1 MSLLS
6 PDVFATALV
15 GVMRLGADG
24 RKAYLESRLLKDE
37 KSRALGKEILSSIG
51 KNCSAPDADLDVAIL
66 ADPKLRLWAA
76 QFAVHARLL
85 DADAEFAGVFEL
97 DTRAALAEPK
107 TINEKVVVVDEVRF
121 QALIR
126 QVIERQAQFQTDF
139 RAAQTS
145 LVAMQQASWLSAWR
159 DTGGAVVAPSPW
171 LRFARSM
178 LDVSLDILSARP
190 DLLGGGRR
198 VQSIVASVVPSIAA
212 AYDPANQN
220 SRDRAHILPTVFA
233 EAAIRTLIDSPHLIS
248 SQVKWQRLTTA
259 VLTPLQEQVKNG
271 KVMDLF
277 TAEGRIRELL
287 EGPLANAA
295 LQVVSDHA
303 DDYFKGSA
311 ASDRLAGTVIRAT
324 LGEYLS
330 IEPEARNIRKVFGDD
345 GIQLLLRHS
354 LAAAADNPALFIRE
368 NATSRRDDQ
377 ARKFLSR
384 AADHFRT
391 NGFPAAM
398 DGVFA
403 AQLMGVAIDAVSEH
417 LLSRVKAGPDSN
429 EQAQMGAEIAT
440 FLIRDITAGFRKAVL
455 KPASPGLPAASPLE
469 RFGKPQ
475 LTAIVKII
483 AEYAARSPAAF
494 LGEDSNPH
502 VVLVAQT
509 IAETLS
515 LDEDGLLTAEDWQNI
530 TLACAAAALENP
542 NTLFSRAAGG
552 DATGLIAKRLIEM
565 ILTKAK
571 ENLSANK
578 DRPGQVLFGRV
589 LSEAIIATLDAA
601 STGVLNIIEDE
612 SKLHEHLAAVEDLV
626 SRLNRL
632 AASRDTALIIGS
644 REWIRIYKH
653 YIADVLHRGQVAMT
667 ELTDAQL
674 LDLIRTKPA
683 IAAIQEDAG

>member
-51 KNCSAPDADLDVAIL
+51 KHCSAPDADLDVAIL
-66 ADPKLRLWAA
+66 ADAKLRLWAA
-76 QFAVHARLL
+76 DVATNLRLL
-85 DADAEFAGVFEL
+85 DAGAEFAGVFEL
-97 DTRAALAEPK
+97 DTSKAIPEPK
-107 TINEKVVVVDEVRF
+107 TVNGKVVVFDEGRF
-121 QALIR
+121 QALVR
-126 QVIERQAQFQTDF
+126 NVIERQDQFKKDF
-139 RAAQTS
+139 RAAQIS
-145 LVAMQQASWLSAWR
+145 LAEMQQASWLNTWR
-159 DTGGAVVAPSPW
+159 NPNGTVAAPSPW
-171 LRFARSM
+171 RSFALSM
-178 LDVSLDILSARP
+178 LDVSLDVLSAQP
-190 DLLGGGRR
+190 GLLGGGRR

-212 AYDPANQN
+212 AYDPDNKDI
-220 SRDRAHILPTVFA
+220 SSRAHILPAVFA

-259 VLTPLQEQVKNG
+259 VLIPLQEQVKNG
-271 KVMDLF
+271 KVMELF

-303 DDYFKGSA
+303 DDYLKGSA

-330 IEPEARNIRKVFGDD
+330 LEPETRNVRKVFGND

-368 NATSRRDDQ
+368 NASSRRDDQ

-384 AADHFRT
+384 AADHIRT

-398 DGVFA
+398 DGVLA

-429 EQAQMGAEIAT
+429 AQAQMGAEIAT

-475 LTAIVKII
+475 LIAIVKII

-530 TLACAAAALENP
+530 TLACATAALENP
-542 NTLFSRAAGG
+542 NTLFARAAGG
-552 DATGLIAKRLIEM
+552 DVNGLIAKRLIGM

-571 ENLSANK
+571 ENMSANK

-612 SKLHEHLAAVEDLV
+612 AKLKEHLAAVEDLV

-653 YIADVLHRGQVAMT
+653 YIADVLHRGQDAMT
-667 ELTDAQL
+667 GLTDAQL